1 MQGSA
6 LLLLGFQGLE
16 TPGWVCG
23 SVVFSCEV
31 SDNPALCVASAG
43 AASSAALANFLQV
56 AQRVLLGCVSFPFL
70 GSPRCPP
77 PLQDSMHTWP
87 QVEKAGRCSLA
98 HRAACRDADTLDYS
112 LTSPVCIMGTVILS
126 GRVGM
131 RIKGDVE

>member
-70 GSPRCPP
+70 GSPRCPAIVP
-77 PLQDSMHTWP
+77 RP
-87 QVEKAGRCSLA
+87 VVKGGRRSWRPSSITVGRRDVLMV
-98 HRAACRDADTLDYS
+98 ACGAE
-112 LTSPVCIMGTVILS
+112 GKQEWLS
-126 GRVGM
+126 D
-131 RIKGDVE
+131 KWA